1 MIPTPIPTPES
12 ESESSFDSDSGV
24 GIAPGLILMVTGKL
38 HNCLKQPQKK
48 SYAPTDSNIDWREVE
63 RSANKQM
70 M

>member
-1 MIPTPIPTPES
+1 MNTHMYCNIVLGQRS
-12 ESESSFDSDSGV
+12 MQSC
-24 GIAPGLILMVTGKL
+24 ILMVTGKL

>member
-1 MIPTPIPTPES
+1 MYCNIVLGQRSTQNC
-12 ESESSFDSDSGV
+12 
-24 GIAPGLILMVTGKL
+24 ILMVTGKL
-38 HNCLKQPQKK
+38 HNCLKQPHKK